1 LAAGRDIV
9 IVGGGHNGLVTAF
22 YLAKAGYKPL
32 IVERRGVVGGA
43 AITDDFHPGFK
54 CSTLAYADGPLLP
67 EIVRDMELESHGLSM
82 IHPHIRLF
90 ALSPDGHGLLLFSN
104 PADTAAHL
112 SRISRNDSEKY
123 VEFSDALERYGAILR
138 QLLTLAP
145 PDIDRPSADE
155 VWKLV
160 KVGRKV
166 RGLGKKDMMRLLR
179 WGPMAVADLASEFFE
194 TELLRA
200 AVAARGIF
208 GAAMGPWSAGS
219 TALLLLRAAADPH
232 PAGSS
237 SFPRG
242 GMGAMTQAMAEAA
255 MKAGAE
261 IRTGAAVERIL
272 VKDGAAAGLV
282 LEGGEEIAAKTVISN
297 ADPRR
302 TLLKLTDPVHL
313 PPGFVVKMQNFRANG
328 TVAKIN
334 LALDRLPNFKALQD
348 VSTAAALS
356 MNDPTAALSG
366 RIHIGPDIDYL
377 ERAFDA
383 SKYGEYS
390 PAPYLDVSIPSILD
404 PSMAP
409 RGKHVMS
416 IHVQFAPFKL
426 RNGDWNSQRDV
437 FGDNVVSTL
446 AKYAPDLPELILG
459 GHVITPGDLE
469 ETYGLTGG
477 HPFHGEMSLDQIFTM
492 RPLLGSAR
500 YRTPIRGLYLCG
512 SGTHPGNGLTGAS
525 GFNAAREIVKDLR

>member
-9 IVGGGHNGLVTAF
+9 ILGGGHNGLVTAF

-32 IVERRGVVGGA
+32 VVERRGVVGGA

-112 SRISRNDSEKY
+112 SRISRDDSEKY
-123 VEFSDALERYGAILR
+123 VEFSNALERYGGILR
-138 QLLTLAP
+138 QVLTLAP
-145 PDIDRPSADE
+145 PDIDKPSTDE
-155 VWKLV
+155 IWKLL
-160 KVGRKV
+160 KVGRNV

-194 TELLRA
+194 TELLRG
-200 AVAARGIF
+200 VIAARGIF
-208 GAAMGPWSAGS
+208 GAALGPWSAGS
-219 TALLLLRAAADPH
+219 TALLLLRAAGDPH

-255 MKAGAE
+255 TKAGAE

-282 LEGGEEIAAKTVISN
+282 LEGGEEISAKTVISN

-302 TLLKLTDPVHL
+302 TFLKLIDPVHL

-356 MNDPTAALSG
+356 MNDPSAALSG
-366 RIHIGPDIDYL
+366 RIHIGPIIDYL

-409 RGKHVMS
+409 RGRHVMS
-416 IHVQFAPFKL
+416 IHVQYAPFKL
-426 RNGDWNSQRDV
+426 RSGDWNSQREA
-437 FGDNVVSTL
+437 FGDNVVNTL
-446 AKYAPDLPELILG
+446 AQYAPDLPELILG

-492 RPLLGSAR
+492 RPMLGSAR

-525 GFNAAREIVKDLR
+525 GYNAAREIVKDLR